1 MSKPCRRPTRVA
13 IKKLRSEKKRQEK
26 VLNAKRR
33 AMGFVPTSPA
43 PLPNSCSPFATIAEE
58 QAAREDAVSKQ
69 MRLLRKELPALL
81 AQLEQIPDPRDPRKR
96 RHKLTVLLLYGLLM
110 FVFQFSSRRETNREI
125 SRPQFMTTLQLLF
138 PEIDA
143 LPHADTLFRL
153 LRDIDLEHLEQAHVD
168 LVKRLIRGKSFRRY
182 LIDRCYPIA
191 IDGSQKLAGDTLWAD
206 ELLQRTVGKEETRHT
221 QYFVYVLEASL
232 AFHNGLVIPLLSEF
246 LEHALGE
253 PEAQKQDCELRAF
266 ARLSERLKTCFPR
279 LRILLLLDG
288 LYANGPV
295 MQRCRNYHWQFMIV
309 LKDQDLP
316 SVWQEFRALQALKPQ
331 AVQRNW
337 GRRRQRFTWVN
348 DIDYAFGSNGRQ
360 HLKLHAV
367 VCEESWERV
376 DQQARIVTESAR
388 HAWLSSQPLSRE
400 TVHERCNLGA
410 RHRWGIEAG
419 FLVEKHQGYHYEHAF
434 AFDWNAMQGYHLLM
448 RLAHVFNTL
457 ARFTRQLRELYQE
470 LGVRGAIAF
479 IRNSCAAPWLD
490 PARMRG
496 LLAQPFLLQ
505 LE

>member
-69 MRLLRKELPALL
+69 TRLLRKELPALL
-81 AQLEQIPDPRDPRKR
+81 GQLEQIPDPRDPRKR
-96 RHKLTVLLLYGLLM
+96 RHKLTVLLLWGLLM
-110 FVFQFSSRRETNREI
+110 FVFQFASRRETNREMT
-125 SRPQFMTTLQLLF
+125 RPQFLANLQLLF
-138 PEIDA
+138 PEIET
-143 LPHADTLFRL
+143 LPHADTLYRL
-153 LRDIDLEHLEQAHVD
+153 LRDIDLAQLEQAHVD
-168 LVKRLIRGKSFRRY
+168 LVRRLIRGKSVRRY
-182 LIDRCYPIA
+182 LINHCHPIA
-191 IDGSQKLAGDTLWAD
+191 IDGSQKLAGDTLWAE

-253 PEAQKQDCELRAF
+253 PEAQKQDCERRAF